1 MVKFSIAGKDYDMN
15 DIKEVYKTVKTRF
28 GNDFGE
34 LDLIFEVALNHQ
46 DRFPVININNDQ
58 TAEEYIER
66 WVKSYCNAMNHLPST
81 RIAERKSSC
90 TDPAIKVIVKT
101 TRGLSETEAETGEVY
116 HNLFMSAE
124 NIQGNLLEE
133 YIASKVRSY
142 GFLWCAGNVLTA
154 IDFCNSNGTF
164 LLQVKNKSNTE
175 NSSSNKIR
183 SGTTIG
189 KWYRLGTR
197 TSNGVR
203 LPVYRWEQ
211 LNAMINQY
219 KTMGQDLPS
228 CYMSEEEYQEFLKRK
243 ASENHSLITD
253 Q

>member
-1 MVKFSIAGKDYDMN
+1 MGKFTIAGQNYDVN
-15 DIKEVYKTVKTRF
+15 EIREVYKNTKDRLDNVP
-28 GNDFGE
+28 GE
-34 LDLIFEVALNHQ
+34 LDLIFEVALQH
-46 DRFPVININNDQ
+46 DRFPVINMNDDQ
-58 TAEEYIER
+58 TTEEYIAR
-66 WVKSYCNAMNHLPST
+66 WVNGYCNAMNHLPST
-81 RIAERKSSC
+81 RIMERKSSC

-101 TRGLSETEAETGEVY
+101 ARGLSEAEVEAGEVY

-133 YIASKVRSY
+133 YIASKVKPY

-154 IDFCNSNGTF
+154 IDFCNSDGTF

-189 KWYRLGTR
+189 KWYRLGTQ
-197 TSNGVR
+197 TSNGAK
-203 LPVYRWEQ
+203 LPVYKWEQ

-219 KTMGQDLPS
+219 KTNGQDLPG
-228 CYMSEEEYQEFLKRK
+228 CCMSEEEYQEFLRRK